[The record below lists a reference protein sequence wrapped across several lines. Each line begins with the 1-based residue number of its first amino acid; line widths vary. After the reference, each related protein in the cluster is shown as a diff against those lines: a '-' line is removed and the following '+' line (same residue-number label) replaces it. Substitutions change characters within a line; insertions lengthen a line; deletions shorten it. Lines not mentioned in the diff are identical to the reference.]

1 MAKRL
6 NNSAFIGV
14 ILLICQKLY
23 LFLPHDLLIVKF
35 EAYGLDR
42 TSLKL
47 LQWNQKY
54 KITSTSCLKPQFTK
68 SFLTQKQFSH
78 NLQKG
83 HVLSQQTFQRCFNVV
98 FWLMRL
104 RDVGQR
110 QIKVETTLCTSTL
123 KCATSNNI
131 ESTLCISMFT

>member
-6 NNSAFIGV
+6 NNLGFIGV

-54 KITSTSCLKPQFTK
+54 KITGTSCLKPQFMK
-68 SFLTQKQFSH
+68 SFLTHKQFSH

-104 RDVGQR
+104 RDAGQR
-110 QIKVETTLCTSTL
+110 QINVEATLCISTL
-123 KCATSNNI
+123 KFTTSNNV
-131 ESTLCISMFT
+131 ESTLCISTLT